1 MADNVNSP
9 MHYAS
14 GSIECIDAMIAAYG
28 TEAVSPTQQAIEEP
42 EVEKKE
48 SKETISSSVRDC

>member
-28 TEAVSPTQQAIEEP
+28 TEAVSPTQ
-42 EVEKKE
+42 
-48 SKETISSSVRDC
+48 